1 MLSAVVCALG
11 AQWMAAS
18 RQPSAPAV
26 NVQALTSK
34 TIPIQPL
41 VLSVQ
46 AQVVGRHQ
54 QGAVVGLRQTGQRLT
69 SITIPPLMGGIADS
83 WGVSGHSSALR

>member
-1 MLSAVVCALG
+1 
-11 AQWMAAS
+11 MAAS
-18 RQPSAPAV
+18 RQPPGPAV

-34 TIPIQPL
+34 TVPIQPL

-54 QGAVVGLRQTGQRLT
+54 QGAVVGLRQTSQRCT
-69 SITIPPLMGGIADS
+69 PA
-83 WGVSGHSSALR
+83 SARWAPALISQSTYLSA